1 MSTEQQPPRLGVWT
15 PISGNWAVKNHPE
28 ESLRGSYEDNRK
40 TVVEAERLGF
50 DTTLIAQHTI
60 NPGDDETDVL
70 DTWTTSAG
78 VAEAT
83 SDIEIIAA
91 VKPFLYNPGVL
102 AKMATQI
109 SHISHGRFAINLVSG
124 WFLPEIQ
131 KLGLTLIDHDRR
143 YDYSREWLSIVQRL
157 WTGERVTFRG
167 EYLKADELLLR
178 PQPFTTPLVY
188 FGGESEP
195 ARALAAAA
203 ADVFL
208 INGRPL
214 DGPDGVKAIIADLVS
229 RPRPLPDPLRFGL
242 TSFVI
247 ARPTEEEADEE
258 FERLWTLTQAQRRSI
273 AGADPARVMGRN
285 AVGVPSIGTNG
296 GTLAGLVG
304 SYTQVADRISAFVDA
319 GVETFLFQF
328 QPHFTEMERF
338 ATHVTPRL
346 RERHGKRSR

>member
-1 MSTEQQPPRLGVWT
+1 MSTEQHPPRFGVWT

-28 ESLRGSYEDNRK
+28 ERLNGSYEDNRK

-60 NPGDDETDVL
+60 NPGDDEIDVI
-70 DTWTTSAG
+70 DTWTTAAG

-91 VKPFLYNPGVL
+91 IKPFLYNPGVL

-109 SHISHGRFAINLVSG
+109 SHISQGRFAINLVSG

-157 WTGERVTFRG
+157 WAGERVTFKG
-167 EYLKADELLLR
+167 EYLKVDDLLLR
-178 PQPFTTPLVY
+178 PQPFRTPRVY

-195 ARALAAAA
+195 ARRLAAAV

-214 DGPDGVKAIIADLVS
+214 DGPDGVKAIITDLSS
-229 RPRPLPDPLRFGL
+229 RPRALPQPLQFGL

-247 ARPTEEEADEE
+247 VRPTQEEAAEE
-258 FERLWTLTQAQRRSI
+258 FERLWQLTQAQRRPI
-273 AGADPARVMGRN
+273 EGTDPARVMGRN
-285 AVGVPSIGTNG
+285 AVGVASIGTNG

-319 GVETFLFQF
+319 GIETFLFQF
-328 QPHFTEMERF
+328 QPHFAEMERF
-338 ATHVTPRL
+338 ATHVAPRL
-346 RERHGKRSR
+346 RERHGKEAR